1 MKKITLFIVILFIAN
16 IVSSQNSSIIPIIQ
30 QTGDYIQLIETKYQQ
45 KVVHLE
51 YDVIKFNKEIYRQM
65 FADVQYGIV
74 LFGDENF
81 DNFELK
87 ITIVKD
93 DEIEVVSDEIG
104 SDGMVMQY
112 ITFEESNF
120 YKFEIIADLK
130 DDADFGYYSF
140 LIFR

>member
-1 MKKITLFIVILFIAN
+1 MKKIAVIIISLFIAN
-16 IVSSQNSSIIPIIQ
+16 FAVSQTSSIIPIIQ
-30 QTGDYIQLIETKYQQ
+30 QTADYIQLIETKYEQ

-51 YDVIKFNKEIYRQM
+51 YDVIKMNKEIYRQM
-65 FADVQYGIV
+65 FVDVQYGII

-81 DNFELK
+81 NNFVLK
-87 ITIVKD
+87 ITIIKD
-93 DEIEVVSDEIG
+93 GEIEVISNETG
-104 SDGMVMQY
+104 NDGMVMQY
-112 ITFEESNF
+112 ITFEETNY